1 MIFNFIKELY
11 SYYKYLNNVKT
22 RKEKD
27 LEYNNTWK

>member
-1 MIFNFIKELY
+1 MKELY